1 MRGRTIIIGGV
12 LAAAVLLPEMGR
24 AQLSP
29 HGILSGI
36 TRPFRHALGAVGHY
50 PRARYHR
57 RAAVRA
63 LAAEPR
69 AAAAAREIPGIA
81 GSRLGWVG
89 PPAWPTAYED
99 MLGFTFWPNEY
110 APRLR
115 GHGFDVIADTIT
127 GRFDLPR
134 SLARTATTGSAV
146 KDDSNNDGSMGQC
159 VDTGNTETNWPSA
172 RIEQSVQ
179 LSGTQRAALEKAQT
193 VVAQS
198 IKNIKADCRA
208 PASFPPPERLRAF
221 VQTLWAVRD
230 AGISLRGPLK
240 EFSDSLTK
248 AQMDNFVLQQP
259 QKPPASD
266 SKASSEAMMNRQ
278 YQACVSQNAERAE
291 RMIKEIEM
299 RARPRKDQAA
309 SFENFHQI
317 STNMAKMLIA
327 SCVQPIPGDPAPR
340 LDSVNDQL
348 AAMNYAAATVLIAFD
363 DFYGRLRSEQ
373 KTRLDSMAR

>member
-1 MRGRTIIIGGV
+1 MRGRTIIIGGI
-12 LAAAVLLPEMGR
+12 LTAAFLLPDVTR
-24 AQLSP
+24 AQFSP
-29 HGILSGI
+29 QGIIGGI
-36 TRPFRHALGAVGHY
+36 TRPFRHALGQFRNY
-50 PRARYHR
+50 PRARHHHR
-57 RAAVRA
+57 TATRASAGESR
-63 LAAEPR
+63 
-69 AAAAAREIPGIA
+69 AAAAREIPGIA

-110 APRLR
+110 ATRLR

-146 KDDSNNDGSMGQC
+146 KNDSNNDGSMGQC
-159 VDTGNTETNWPSA
+159 LDTGNTETNWPSA

-179 LSGTQRAALEKAQT
+179 PSGTQRAALEKAQT

-208 PASFPPPERLRAF
+208 PAAFPPPERLRAF

-230 AGISLRGPLK
+230 AGVILREPLK
-240 EFSDSLTK
+240 EFSDALTK
-248 AQMDNFVLQQP
+248 AQMDSFAVQQQQ
-259 QKPPASD
+259 QKPPARD
-266 SKASSEAMMNRQ
+266 EKITSEAMMNRQ

-299 RARPRKDQAA
+299 RVRPDKDQAE

-327 SCVQPIPGDPAPR
+327 SCVQPIAADPAPR

-348 AAMNYAAATVLIAFD
+348 AAMNYAAATVQIAFA

-373 KTRLDSMAR
+373 KARLDSMAR

>member
-1 MRGRTIIIGGV
+1 MRGRTIIIGGI
-12 LAAAVLLPEMGR
+12 LTAAILLPDVSR
-24 AQLSP
+24 AQFSP
-29 HGILSGI
+29 QGVFGGI
-36 TRPFRHALGAVGHY
+36 TRPFRHALGQLRHY
-50 PRARYHR
+50 PRARHHR
-57 RAAVRA
+57 RAAARA
-63 LAAEPR
+63 SASETR
-69 AAAAAREIPGIA
+69 AAATREIPGIA

-89 PPAWPTAYED
+89 PPAWPNAYED

-127 GRFDLPR
+127 RHLDLPR

-146 KDDSNNDGSMGQC
+146 KDDSGNDGSVNQC
-159 VDTGNTETNWPSA
+159 ADTANTESNWPSS
-172 RIEQSVQ
+172 RIEQAVQ

-193 VVAQS
+193 VVSQS

-208 PASFPPPERLRAF
+208 PGAFPPPERLRAF

-248 AQMDNFVLQQP
+248 AQMDNFVVQQP
-259 QKPPASD
+259 QKPPARD
-266 SKASSEAMMNRQ
+266 QKASNEAMMNRQ

-291 RMIKEIEM
+291 RMVKEIEV
-299 RARPRKDQAA
+299 RVRPDRDQAA
-309 SFENFHQI
+309 SFENLHQI

-327 SCVQPIPGDPAPR
+327 SCVQPIPADPALR
-340 LDSVNDQL
+340 LDFVNDQL
-348 AAMNYAAATVLIAFD
+348 AAMNYAAATIQIAFD
-363 DFYGRLRSEQ
+363 DFYGRLRNEQ
-373 KTRLDSMAR
+373 KARLDSMAR

>member
-1 MRGRTIIIGGV
+1 MRGRTIIIGGI
-12 LAAAVLLPEMGR
+12 LTAAFLLPDVTR
-24 AQLSP
+24 AQFSP
-29 HGILSGI
+29 QGIIGGI
-36 TRPFRHALGAVGHY
+36 TRPFRHALGQFRNY
-50 PRARYHR
+50 PRARYHHR
-57 RAAVRA
+57 TATRASAGESR
-63 LAAEPR
+63 
-69 AAAAAREIPGIA
+69 AAAAREIPGVA

-89 PPAWPTAYED
+89 PPAWPTAYEE

-110 APRLR
+110 ATRLR

-146 KDDSNNDGSMGQC
+146 KDDSGNDGSMGQC

-172 RIEQSVQ
+172 RIEQSMQ
-179 LSGTQRAALEKAQT
+179 LSGAQLAALENAQT

-208 PASFPPPERLRAF
+208 PAASPPPERLRAF

-240 EFSDSLTK
+240 EFSNSLTK
-248 AQMDNFVLQQP
+248 AQMDSFVVQQP
-259 QKPPASD
+259 QKRPARD
-266 SKASSEAMMNRQ
+266 QKASSEAMMNRQ
-278 YQACVSQNAERAE
+278 YQACISQNAERAE

-299 RARPRKDQAA
+299 RVRPDKDQFA
-309 SFENFHQI
+309 SFENLHQI

-327 SCVQPIPGDPAPR
+327 SCVQPIPDDPAQR

-348 AAMNYAAATVLIAFD
+348 AAMNYAAATVQIAFD
-363 DFYGRLRSEQ
+363 DFYGRLGSEQ
-373 KTRLDSMAR
+373 KTRIDSMAR

>member
-57 RAAVRA
+57 RAAARA

-69 AAAAAREIPGIA
+69 AAAAREIPGIA

-110 APRLR
+110 APRLH

-134 SLARTATTGSAV
+134 SLARTATAGSAV
-146 KDDSNNDGSMGQC
+146 KDDSNNDGPMGQC

-179 LSGTQRAALEKAQT
+179 LSGTQRAALGKAQT

-208 PASFPPPERLRAF
+208 PAAFPSPERLRAF

-266 SKASSEAMMNRQ
+266 PKASSEAMMNRQ
-278 YQACVSQNAERAE
+278 YQACVSQNVERAE

-299 RARPRKDQAA
+299 RARPHKDQAA
-309 SFENFHQI
+309 SFENLHQI
-317 STNMAKMLIA
+317 SANMAKMLIA

>member
-1 MRGRTIIIGGV
+1 
-12 LAAAVLLPEMGR
+12 
-24 AQLSP
+24 
-29 HGILSGI
+29 
-36 TRPFRHALGAVGHY
+36 
-50 PRARYHR
+50 
-57 RAAVRA
+57 
-63 LAAEPR
+63 
-69 AAAAAREIPGIA
+69 
-81 GSRLGWVG
+81 
-89 PPAWPTAYED
+89 

-146 KDDSNNDGSMGQC
+146 KDDSGNDGAMGQC

-179 LSGTQRAALEKAQT
+179 LSGAQRAALEKAQT

-208 PASFPPPERLRAF
+208 PAAFPPPERLRAF
-221 VQTLWAVRD
+221 VQTVWAVRD

-248 AQMDNFVLQQP
+248 AQMDSFVVQQP
-259 QKPPASD
+259 QKP
-266 SKASSEAMMNRQ
+266 KASSEAMMNRQ

-299 RARPRKDQAA
+299 RVRPDKDQAA
-309 SFENFHQI
+309 SFENLHQI

-327 SCVQPIPGDPAPR
+327 NCVQPIPGDPAQR

-348 AAMNYAAATVLIAFD
+348 AAMNYAAATVQIAFD

-373 KTRLDSMAR
+373 KTRIDSMAR

>member
-57 RAAVRA
+57 RAAARA

-146 KDDSNNDGSMGQC
+146 KDDSNNDASMGQC

-208 PASFPPPERLRAF
+208 PAAFPSPERLRAF

-266 SKASSEAMMNRQ
+266 PKASNEAMMNRQ

-299 RARPRKDQAA
+299 RARPHKDQAA
-309 SFENFHQI
+309 SFENLHQI

>member
-1 MRGRTIIIGGV
+1 MRARTIIMSGV
-12 LAAAVLLPEMGR
+12 LAAAVLLPDLGR

-29 HGILSGI
+29 QGILGGI

-50 PRARYHR
+50 PRARHHR
-57 RAAVRA
+57 RAAAARA
-63 LAAEPR
+63 AAEPR
-69 AAAAAREIPGIA
+69 TAAARENPAIS

-115 GHGFDVIADTIT
+115 GRGFDVIADTIT

-146 KDDSNNDGSMGQC
+146 KDDSGNESSMGQC

-179 LSGTQRAALEKAQT
+179 LSGTQRVALEKAQA

-208 PASFPPPERLRAF
+208 PAGFPPPERLRAF

-240 EFSDSLTK
+240 ELNDSLTK
-248 AQMDNFVLQQP
+248 AQIDSLAVQQP
-259 QKPPASD
+259 QKPPARD
-266 SKASSEAMMNRQ
+266 QKASSEAMMNRQ
-278 YQACVSQNAERAE
+278 YQACVSQNVERAE

-299 RARPRKDQAA
+299 RVRPDKDQAA

-327 SCVQPIPGDPAPR
+327 SCVQPIPGDQALR

-348 AAMNYAAATVLIAFD
+348 AAMNYAAATVQIAFD

>member
-1 MRGRTIIIGGV
+1 MRGRTIVIGGF
-12 LAAAVLLPEMGR
+12 LTAAVLLPDVSR
-24 AQLSP
+24 AQFSP
-29 HGILSGI
+29 QGVIGGI
-36 TRPFRHALGAVGHY
+36 TRPFRHALGQLGHY
-50 PRARYHR
+50 PRARHHR
-57 RAAVRA
+57 RAAARA
-63 LAAEPR
+63 SAAEPR
-69 AAAAAREIPGIA
+69 QAAARESSAIA

-89 PPAWPTAYED
+89 PPSWPTAYED

-110 APRLR
+110 AQRLR

-146 KDDSNNDGSMGQC
+146 KDDSGNDGSMSQC
-159 VDTGNTETNWPSA
+159 ADTANTESNWPSS
-172 RIEQSVQ
+172 RIEQVVQ
-179 LSGTQRAALEKAQT
+179 LSGTQRAALEKVQAT
-193 VVAQS
+193 VTQS

-208 PASFPPPERLRAF
+208 PGAFPPPERLRTF
-221 VQTLWAVRD
+221 IQTLWAVRD
-230 AGISLRGPLK
+230 AGISLRAPLK

-248 AQMDNFVLQQP
+248 AQMDSFVVQQP
-259 QKPPASD
+259 QKPLVRD
-266 SKASSEAMMNRQ
+266 QKASSEALMNRQ

-291 RMIKEIEM
+291 RMIKEIET
-299 RARPRKDQAA
+299 RVRPDKDQAA
-309 SFENFHQI
+309 SFENLHQI

-327 SCVQPIPGDPAPR
+327 SCVQPIPADQTLR

-348 AAMNYAAATVLIAFD
+348 AAMNYAAATIQIAFD

>member
-57 RAAVRA
+57 RAAARA
-63 LAAEPR
+63 VAAEPR
-69 AAAAAREIPGIA
+69 VAAAREIPRIA

-179 LSGTQRAALEKAQT
+179 LSVTQRAALEKAQT

-208 PASFPPPERLRAF
+208 PAAFPPPERLRAF

-248 AQMDNFVLQQP
+248 AQMDNFVLQQ
-259 QKPPASD
+259 KPPASD
-266 SKASSEAMMNRQ
+266 PKASSEAMMNRQ
-278 YQACVSQNAERAE
+278 YQACVSQNVERAE

-299 RARPRKDQAA
+299 RARPHKDQAA
-309 SFENFHQI
+309 SFENLHQI

>member
-1 MRGRTIIIGGV
+1 MRGRTIIIGGI
-12 LAAAVLLPEMGR
+12 LTAAILLPDVGR
-24 AQLSP
+24 AQFSP
-29 HGILSGI
+29 HGVLGGI
-36 TRPFRHALGAVGHY
+36 TRPFRHAFGALGHY
-50 PRARYHR
+50 PRARHQR
-57 RAAVRA
+57 RAAARA
-63 LAAEPR
+63 SAAEPR
-69 AAAAAREIPGIA
+69 AAAMREMPGIA

-89 PPAWPTAYED
+89 PPSWPTAYED

-110 APRLR
+110 AQRLR

-146 KDDSNNDGSMGQC
+146 KDDSGSDGAMGQC
-159 VDTGNTETNWPSA
+159 VDAGNTESNWPSA

-179 LSGTQRAALEKAQT
+179 LSGTQRASLERAQT
-193 VVAQS
+193 VVVQS
-198 IKNIKADCRA
+198 IKNIKEDCRA
-208 PASFPPPERLRAF
+208 PAAFPPPERLRAF

-240 EFSDSLTK
+240 EFSDALTK
-248 AQMDNFVLQQP
+248 AQMDSFAVQQQ
-259 QKPPASD
+259 QKPPARD
-266 SKASSEAMMNRQ
+266 QKISSEAMMNRQ

-299 RARPRKDQAA
+299 RVRPDKDQAA

-327 SCVQPIPGDPAPR
+327 SCVQPIPADAGLR

-348 AAMNYAAATVLIAFD
+348 AAMNYAAATIQIAFD

-373 KTRLDSMAR
+373 KTRLDSMGR

>member
-57 RAAVRA
+57 RAAARA

-69 AAAAAREIPGIA
+69 AAAAREIPGIA

-110 APRLR
+110 APRLH

-134 SLARTATTGSAV
+134 SLARTATAGSAV
-146 KDDSNNDGSMGQC
+146 KDDSNNDGPMGQC

-179 LSGTQRAALEKAQT
+179 LSGTQRAALGKAQT

-208 PASFPPPERLRAF
+208 PAAFPPPERLRAF

-266 SKASSEAMMNRQ
+266 PKASSEAMMNRQ
-278 YQACVSQNAERAE
+278 YQACVSQNVERAE

-299 RARPRKDQAA
+299 RARPHKDQAA
-309 SFENFHQI
+309 SFENLHQI

>member
-57 RAAVRA
+57 RAAARA

-69 AAAAAREIPGIA
+69 AAAAREIPGIA

-110 APRLR
+110 APRLH

-146 KDDSNNDGSMGQC
+146 KDDSNNDGPMGQC

-179 LSGTQRAALEKAQT
+179 LSGTQRAALGKAQT

-208 PASFPPPERLRAF
+208 PAAFPSPERLRAF

-266 SKASSEAMMNRQ
+266 PKASSEAMMNRQ
-278 YQACVSQNAERAE
+278 YQACVSQNVERAE

-299 RARPRKDQAA
+299 RARPHKDQAA
-309 SFENFHQI
+309 SFENLHQI